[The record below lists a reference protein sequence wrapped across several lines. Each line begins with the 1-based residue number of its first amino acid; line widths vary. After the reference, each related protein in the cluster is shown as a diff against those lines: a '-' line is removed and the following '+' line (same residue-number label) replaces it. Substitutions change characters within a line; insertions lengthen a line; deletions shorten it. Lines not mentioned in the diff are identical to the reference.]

1 MIVGL
6 TGGIGSGKSSVAAV
20 FSTLGVPVYEAD
32 SASKNLIDTDKHL
45 QQQLAALL
53 GDDILSNGKIKRPV
67 MAGKIFNDEELLK
80 KTNAIIHP
88 AVARDFERWYQ
99 IYASVPYVVREAAI
113 LFESGS
119 YKDCDKVVVVTAP
132 AAMRIQRVMKRNSVK
147 REDVLRRMDK
157 QWPEEEKIS
166 RADYVIYNDL
176 TQSVIKQ
183 VLAIHEDIIK
193 HSDQGGR

>member
-6 TGGIGSGKSSVAAV
+6 TGGIGSGKSSVAAI
-20 FSTLGVPVYEAD
+20 FNTLGVPVYEAD
-32 SASKNLIDTDKHL
+32 SASKNLIDTDTEL
-45 QQQLAALL
+45 QLELVALL
-53 GDDILSNGKIKRPV
+53 GDEILSEGKINRPV
-67 MAGKIFNDEELLK
+67 MAGKIFNDEVLLK

-88 AVARDFERWYQ
+88 AVARDFKKWYGQ
-99 IYASVPYVVREAAI
+99 HSFSPYIIREAAI

-119 YKDCDKVVVVTAP
+119 HVDCDKIIVVTAP
-132 AAMRIQRVMKRNSVK
+132 AEMRIKRVMRRNSVT
-147 REDVLRRMDK
+147 RDEVLRRMEN

-183 VLAIHEDIIK
+183 VLAIHEDIVN
-193 HSDQGGR
+193 HTNQGG